1 MNDISKAF
9 TKIFWGFM
17 LVFLDF
23 KINQFDLLPDFVGYF
38 IIVSAL
44 SDLNSFSA
52 YFKKAR
58 TFAIILA
65 ILSIPEYFIGEI
77 NILEGIVPS
86 TSTIL
91 ILISSSVL
99 TLIHIAFIFFLLQGC
114 IELANHHQ
122 NSTLAKTTK
131 NIQTF
136 YIIILL
142 AVTILTPFVLNI
154 PQDLAT
160 AIIIVGGIAS
170 FVVYIIV
177 LILIWSYR
185 KAFNSIS
192 K

>member
-1 MNDISKAF
+1 MTDISKAF

-52 YFKKAR
+52 YFRKAR

-91 ILISSSVL
+91 ILISSSAL

-154 PQDLAT
+154 PQNLAT

-170 FVVYIIV
+170 FVVYIMV

-185 KAFNSIS
+185 KALNSFP